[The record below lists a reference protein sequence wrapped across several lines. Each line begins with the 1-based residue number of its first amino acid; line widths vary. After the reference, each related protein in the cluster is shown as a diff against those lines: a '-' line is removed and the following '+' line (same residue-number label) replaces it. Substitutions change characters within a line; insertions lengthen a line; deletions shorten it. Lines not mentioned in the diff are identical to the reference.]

1 MCVCVCVC
9 VWGGG
14 GEWGGEQPVF
24 TVVLMVLEHS
34 VETSAGYFPRFM
46 SVTDNLFIYAAA
58 NREATM
64 ALKNLQAGYLSVMS
78 V

>member
-1 MCVCVCVC
+1 MCVGG
-9 VWGGG
+9 WGG
-14 GEWGGEQPVF
+14 GGEQPVF

-34 VETSAGYFPRFM
+34 VETSAGYFPSFM
-46 SVTDNLFIYAAA
+46 SVTDNLLFIYAAA

-64 ALKNLQAGYLSVMS
+64 ALKNLQADYLSVMS